1 MEATDTPPM
10 PTPAGATY
18 VHTLDAD
25 RLNRQQAEVFAL
37 MRDGTWRTLAEI
49 SAATHNPEASVS
61 ARLRDFR
68 RLGQTVERRRRGDPR
83 AGLHEYRVV
92 LR

>member
-10 PTPAGATY
+10 PTTAGATY
-18 VHTLDAD
+18 CATLDAA

-49 SAATHNPEASVS
+49 SRATANPEASVS

-68 RLGQTVERRRRGDPR
+68 RLGMTVERRRRGDPR
-83 AGLHEYRVV
+83 AGLHEYR
-92 LR
+92 LSTL

>member
-10 PTPAGATY
+10 PTLAGATY
-18 VHTLDAD
+18 VHTLDAA

-49 SAATHNPEASVS
+49 SRATYNPEASVS
-61 ARLRDFR
+61 ARLRDLR
-68 RLGQTVERRRRGDPR
+68 RLGMTVERRRRGDPR
-83 AGLHEYRVV
+83 AGLHEYR
-92 LR
+92 LSTT